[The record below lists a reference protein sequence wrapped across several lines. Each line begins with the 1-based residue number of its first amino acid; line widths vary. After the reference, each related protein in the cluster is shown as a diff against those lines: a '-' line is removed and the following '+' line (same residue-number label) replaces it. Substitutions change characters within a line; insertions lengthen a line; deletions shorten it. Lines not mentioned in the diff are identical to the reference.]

1 MKNPK
6 YISKADIILIVGLLL
21 AGAVVLL
28 YYNTQKETG
37 LKVQV
42 SVSGEMRETFSLARN
57 TEYAVD
63 TEYGHNLVVIRDG
76 AVYVAEADC
85 ADKICVNHK
94 PISNTGETII
104 CLPHQLVV
112 EVK

>member
-1 MKNPK
+1 MKNSK
-6 YISKADIILIVGLLL
+6 YISKADIILIVVLLL
-21 AGAVVLL
+21 AGAAALL
-28 YYNTQKETG
+28 YYNTQRETG
-37 LKVQV
+37 LMVQI
-42 SVSGEMRETFSLARN
+42 SVSGDVRETFSLARD

-63 TEYGHNLVVIRDG
+63 TEYGYNLVVIRDET
-76 AVYVAEADC
+76 VYVVEADC
-85 ADKICVNHK
+85 VDKICVKHK